1 MKLTSIV
8 ERDLDSFRGNF
19 KVDPE
24 ERRSFKKTRIKSD
37 FTRWHYPTIEILII
51 LKMFTNENA
60 SDQIGILIRR
70 IE

>member
-24 ERRSFKKTRIKSD
+24 ERCSFKKTHIKSD
-37 FTRWHYPTIEILII
+37 FTRWYYPTIEILII
-51 LKMFTNENA
+51 LKMFTNETWV
-60 SDQIGILIRR
+60 IRL
-70 IE
+70 EY